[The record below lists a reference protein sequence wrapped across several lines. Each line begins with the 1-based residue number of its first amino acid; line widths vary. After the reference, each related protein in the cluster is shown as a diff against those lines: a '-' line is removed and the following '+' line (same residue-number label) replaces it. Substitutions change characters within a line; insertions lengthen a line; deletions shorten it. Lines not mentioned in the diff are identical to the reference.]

1 MQIKNPRA
9 TIDLERNKNT
19 SKKSAPERLNYLD
32 TSVMKQSNT
41 IRQEIASLGNKLG
54 PQVLSSVLS
63 LFEDEQRALVKE
75 CPATATNLTYGSNE
89 RQVFDVYAPTNAN
102 NKNLPVIVFV
112 HGGGFLKGNKGSD
125 EHWHNSNVGRM
136 AARTGFIGI
145 VMNYRLAPEHIW
157 PSGGEDVAALIDHL
171 KNNVTQYGGDP
182 ERIFLLGTSA
192 GAVHIATYL
201 QLNPEA
207 KNIRAAILLSGL
219 YGFTPLDERDTL
231 YYGDHFLYSGRMP
244 LQAISQ
250 THIPLMLTC
259 AEFDPPRFQTEFSA
273 LLQKIITTQGQMPR
287 SVIVSGHNHYSLS
300 IHLGTKDTR
309 LADEIFTFIQ
319 EHC

>member
-1 MQIKNPRA
+1 
-9 TIDLERNKNT
+9 
-19 SKKSAPERLNYLD
+19 
-32 TSVMKQSNT
+32 MKQSNI
-41 IRQEIASLGNKLG
+41 IRQEIASLGNELG
-54 PQVLSSVLS
+54 PQVLSNVLS
-63 LFEDEQRALVKE
+63 LFEVEQRALVEKH
-75 CPATATNLTYGSNE
+75 PAIEKNISYGAHE
-89 RQVFDVYAPTNAN
+89 RQVFDVYAPRSDN
-102 NKNLPVIVFV
+102 NKKLPIIVFV
-112 HGGGFLKGNKGSD
+112 HGGGFLKGDKGSD

-136 AARTGFIGI
+136 AAEAGFLGI
-145 VMNYRLAPEHIW
+145 VMNYRLAPDYIW
-157 PSGGEDVAALIDHL
+157 PSGGEDIAAIVECLQ
-171 KNNVTQYGGDP
+171 KNATQYGGDP
-182 ERIFLLGTSA
+182 ERIVLLGTSA

-231 YYGDHFLYSGRMP
+231 YYGDHFLYSSRMP

-250 THIPLMLTC
+250 THIPLMLAC